1 MSSLVFALLLL
12 TLPYSILIEK
22 SKREL
27 LLLKGGEIVKT
38 YSISLGSSPVGPKE
52 REGDRKTP
60 EGSYW
65 ICAKNSK
72 SNFHKS
78 LEISYPSV
86 EDAERGLRA
95 QRINSSIF
103 RKITQ
108 AAHSH
113 KEPPQYTVLGGE
125 IYIHGGGSL
134 RSTGRDWTWGC
145 IALDDADIDSL
156 FAILPVGTE
165 VKIVK

>member
-1 MSSLVFALLLL
+1 MYSLVLALLLL
-12 TLPYSILIEK
+12 ALPYSILIEK

-27 LLLKGGEIVKT
+27 HVLKNGEIVKT
-38 YSISLGSSPVGPKE
+38 YSVALGSSPIGPKE
-52 REGDRKTP
+52 RAGDRRTP

-65 ICAKNSK
+65 ICAKNAK

-78 LEISYPSV
+78 LEISYPNITN
-86 EDAERGLRA
+86 AERGLQAHRISEGEFKKIKRA
-95 QRINSSIF
+95 NLSRS
-103 RKITQ
+103 
-108 AAHSH
+108 
-113 KEPPQYTVLGGE
+113 EPPQHTALGGE